1 MERSKKELLEK
12 TYREFMKVGLESNE
26 PNLLEGLVDENVMGF
41 GTAMD
46 EKILGIEEFKK
57 LLNNQKIQ
65 SESLDITWR
74 NEPVHRFISEDEN
87 SAVFAENI
95 YATIKTG
102 EEAVEMYMRFSTVLN
117 YSGKQWKVVHWHG
130 SKPEEVVSEKD
141 TWGIDIWKQKTEE
154 LEKLVKEK
162 TADLLEKNRELEI
175 EAALE
180 RIRARTMAM
189 QSSDELA
196 ATASLLFQELQ
207 SLGIST
213 YSSGFTIW
221 DEEQKHLISW
231 MCNADGSMN
240 PPFRI
245 LIEENDWHKRQ
256 FESWK
261 KGESFLKK
269 DFSGKEM
276 QDYFKYLHSFPMLKK
291 AFQKSMDAG
300 FPLPERQIHHVA
312 NFASGNLLFITL
324 EPLSGAQ
331 ALFQR
336 FAKVFEQTY
345 TRFLD
350 LEKAENQAREA
361 QIETCLERVRS
372 ASLAMHQTDELANVV
387 SVLFSQF
394 AELKLEFYQVWINI
408 FMLEEGVSNCWFSP
422 VEEVIDEP
430 YTAIVPLAPFEDS
443 SIKSWRGGEKFS
455 YLSWKGKKE
464 VDKIMDELS
473 KMTGH
478 PSFKQIQKK
487 KKMNRMEVIDCNH
500 KYGVVA
506 LAKNSDITEEDHSI
520 LLRFTKVFEQAYIR
534 FLDLEKAEFQAR
546 EATIEA
552 ALEKV
557 RSRSLAMHKSDELN
571 EVVAVLFEK
580 LKDLEIPFTA
590 VGIATGIEDSKDLN
604 AFVCGQNE
612 GGLVITNYRLPYFE
626 NPVPKDLYHAL
637 EKQLDFFE
645 GHYSK
650 EEKDAFYHHLIE
662 HTEEFKQLPEDI
674 LQMIFNSEAYC
685 ISMIAVKNA
694 VFNIN
699 DFEGKSLAQHEIDTI
714 KRFAKVFEQAY
725 TRFLDLQKAEAQARE
740 SEIQLALERVRARSM
755 AMKSTDELHE
765 VLSVLFRQFDQL
777 GIHPMNVFLSL
788 FDRENRTLTYRASG
802 KSKHRQPQKQVVHVD
817 SMEELKGIY
826 DKFINDKS
834 DSVEVIFYSK
844 EVLPQVFEIFS
855 ETFDAMPEDE
865 RMKLEYFPDGGYSM
879 AGYTP
884 FGYLGYDHLRPAS
897 PEEKEILSR
906 FCKEFTRVYQ
916 RFLDIQKAEAQA
928 REAQIEVALER
939 IRARAMAMHHPDELS
954 EVLALM
960 FDQLS
965 HLGVDAHW
973 THLTLINLEN
983 NTFIYR
989 MTSKDGKPV
998 HAEQVVQLDAMDT
1011 WSHTVETFK
1020 SQNPETITHIHFS
1033 PDVLPRVWELFDGI
1047 FSSLPEES
1055 KINPNDFPNGIH
1067 TTEANCKFGY
1077 LGINQSREATTE
1089 EKKILGRFGSEFGR
1103 LYQRY
1108 LDIEKAQKQAREAQ
1122 IEASLE
1128 RVRARAMAMH
1138 QTDELTDVLCVLFDQ
1153 FDLLGINPVLTHLTL
1168 FDEANE
1174 TFSIR
1179 LTTTA
1184 DNGVVAEQL
1193 IDIHAIEAWNQA
1205 FAQWKSCEPN
1215 SVNTIDYAPE
1225 DLPYLWELLSE
1236 VMSALPEGHKINP
1249 EDFPNGLFTTQ
1260 GHFQFGYL
1268 GFNHSRKATEEEKN
1282 IVSRFAR
1289 EFGRTYQRFL
1299 DLEKAEAQAKEAQ
1312 IEAALE
1318 KVRSRSMGMQNTME
1332 MQLVANE
1339 MREQL
1344 LALGVP
1350 LDAMAMSGVIENDSD
1365 YDVWVGGA
1373 ISEKPLRITH
1383 SSGTQVQRE
1392 YNQVIKERPELFMK
1406 TYSGKVMKEY
1416 YQQLLDTNSFN
1427 PEIEKFMKESS
1438 AFTTTL
1444 TFMKNSGLQIL
1455 RYTDEPF
1462 SDSDNQIVI
1471 RFGKVFEQAYIRFLD
1486 LQKAEAQAREARIEA
1501 ALEKIRSR
1509 TMGMQSSAELPEVAN
1524 LLFLE
1529 VQALGIPAWSC
1540 GYNILAEDK
1549 KTATCC
1555 MSSEGTLQTPFQ
1567 LRLYGEASFDEMGEF
1582 IQSDDT
1588 MLVQELGGKA
1598 LEEHYTYMKSFPD
1611 LKPTFDEIERLG
1623 LSLPTYQINHLC
1635 KFNQGFIL
1643 FITYEKVPDS
1653 QDIFKRFTKVFDQ
1666 TYTRFLD
1673 LKKAEKQAQESKIE
1687 AALERIRSR
1696 AMAMQTSDELKE
1708 VALELRTQMGMLG
1721 QKNLEVCAIH
1731 LYDLHPNHFES
1742 WGAMH
1747 PHGSESEIMQ
1757 SMAIFPKSGSLII
1770 EEMMDYYASDQ
1781 SDYVLVNEG
1790 KKYKQWFELMK
1801 EHAPEIYWH
1810 LSKAK
1815 ADTSGD
1821 KLKAYW
1827 AMSEFSGGA
1836 LIMVTYSYP
1845 DEDSRNLLRRTANVF
1860 GLAYKRF
1867 RDLKRAEEQARE
1879 AQIEAA
1885 LERIRSHSMGMQSAA
1900 DFGVVTTEMFDQLR
1914 NFGEDL
1920 FAAGIVFCDKH
1931 EGHVEQWHSIPGGGM
1946 LSPFIVPIDLD
1957 YIHQYRYDQWKAG
1970 KELFSIEIPGDFIEQ
1985 HFKDIFDLPS
1995 AQVAIKDLESR
2006 NAPMPAAPP
2015 WEIDYGASFKNGY
2028 ILISSLKYL
2037 ETTDILPRFAKV
2049 FEQAYTRFLDLQKA
2063 EEQARNAQIEASM
2076 ERVRARAMSM
2086 QKPDELV
2093 DVATLLRKEMG
2104 LLGVEELETSSI
2116 YIHHADEETTECWYA
2131 IQDDKKLIS
2140 DYMTIRLE
2148 DTWVGREMLSFYQSG
2163 SSKTS
2168 IKMQGQHRTEWI
2180 SYCAEKSHH
2189 FSIQEFYGNQIPE
2202 RTYHLYKFSQGFMGA
2217 ASPGEISDESW
2228 KLLKR
2233 AASVFSLAYT
2243 RFSDLKQ
2250 AEAQAREAQ
2259 IEAALERVRSRTM
2272 GMQRSEELS
2281 ETASVLFEQL
2291 QNLGVTHERINIG
2304 IINEKNQTIDFWI
2317 TAQGGN
2323 KLDSRFSGRI
2333 TEETTLSKAY
2343 QAWKKGK
2350 KSLVIDLQG
2359 KELDQWL
2366 QFMKEEIRIPFNQK
2380 YQHNRRV
2387 QTVGFFSKGMLVV
2400 TSPEPLY
2407 EEALYLL
2414 EKFAGVFDLT
2424 YTRFTDLKIAEAN
2437 AVQAEKDL
2445 EAIKLAKSKAESAL
2459 KELKATQEQLIQ
2471 QEKLASLGQLTAGI
2485 AHEIKNPLN
2494 FVNNFSELSK
2504 ELIEEVFDELA
2515 KLESSDIKEDIID
2528 ILTDVKSNLTKVH
2541 EHGSRADGIV
2551 KSMLQHSRG
2560 GAGKASSIGINE
2572 LVREFSNLAFHGMR
2586 AGKNPIN
2593 VNLNFDLDE
2602 NAGEATLVMED
2613 FSRVILNIANN
2624 AFDAMRDKLNSSN
2637 NGEYLPSLDIK
2648 TKRQKNQVLISIQ
2661 DNGPGIPDDI
2671 KDKIL
2676 QPFFT
2681 TKKGTEGTGLG
2692 LSITNDIIK
2701 AHGGRLDIQSQ
2712 PGQTIFNIHLKL

>member
-1 MERSKKELLEK
+1 MERAKKELLEK
-12 TYREFMKVGLESNE
+12 TYREFMEVGLESNE
-26 PNLLEGLVDENVMGF
+26 PKLLEGLVDKNIMGF
-41 GTAMD
+41 GTAID
-46 EKILGIEEFKK
+46 EKILGIEEFKN
-57 LLNNQKIQ
+57 LLINQKIQ
-65 SESLDITWR
+65 SQGLDIAWR
-74 NEPVHRFISEDEN
+74 SEPVHRFISEDEN
-87 SAVFAENI
+87 SAVYAENI

-102 EEAVEMYMRFSTVLN
+102 EEAVEMFMRFSSVLN
-117 YSGKQWKVVHWHG
+117 YSNKQWKVVHWHG
-130 SKPEEVVSEKD
+130 SKPEQVASEKD

-154 LEKLVKEK
+154 LEKLVEEK
-162 TADLLEKNRELEI
+162 TADLLKKNRELEI
-175 EAALE
+175 EAAIE
-180 RIRARTMAM
+180 RVRARTMAM
-189 QSSDELA
+189 QHSDELME
-196 ATASLLFQELQ
+196 TSELMFEQ
-207 SLGIST
+207 IKNLGIELWSC
-213 YSSGFTIW
+213 GFSLWYGDDSYFLGYNPGPNGKLGNPLKIPLTEDIFFTTIREAKRRG
-221 DEEQKHLISW
+221 DEFLV
-231 MCNADGSMN
+231 
-240 PPFRI
+240 
-245 LIEENDWHKRQ
+245 
-256 FESWK
+256 FESE
-261 KGESFLKK
+261 GESLAQTYRYM
-269 DFSGKEM
+269 DGLPVVGETM
-276 QDYFKYLHSFPMLKK
+276 RSFVE
-291 AFQKSMDAG
+291 AG
-300 FPLPERQIHHVA
+300 FPLPTFQVTHCGFFTNGHLMFILQEHNSEAVDIFKRFTKVFNQTYTRFLDLQKAEAQAREAQIEAALERVRSRTMAMHKSDELLEIGA
-312 NFASGNLLFITL
+312 LLFQEASKLGINIFNCGYVLMDDEAKIGWNYGVNPGDGSIRPLPTGIPQSGTNVL
-324 EPLSGAQ
+324 EAISESWKKQEPFLLIELDPQETIEHQTYVAENSPNFSLTKEKLLAISPERIAIHTFNFKHGYLLLVDGAKLTAGQ
-331 ALFQR
+331 QDMARR

-345 TRFLD
+345 T
-350 LEKAENQAREA
+350 
-361 QIETCLERVRS
+361 
-372 ASLAMHQTDELANVV
+372 
-387 SVLFSQF
+387 
-394 AELKLEFYQVWINI
+394 
-408 FMLEEGVSNCWFSP
+408 
-422 VEEVIDEP
+422 
-430 YTAIVPLAPFEDS
+430 
-443 SIKSWRGGEKFS
+443 
-455 YLSWKGKKE
+455 
-464 VDKIMDELS
+464 
-473 KMTGH
+473 
-478 PSFKQIQKK
+478 
-487 KKMNRMEVIDCNH
+487 
-500 KYGVVA
+500 
-506 LAKNSDITEEDHSI
+506 
-520 LLRFTKVFEQAYIR
+520 R

-580 LKDLEIPFTA
+580 LKDLKIPFTA
-590 VGIATGIEDSKDLN
+590 VGIATSIEDSKDLN

-612 GGLVITNYRLPYFE
+612 AGLVITNYRLPYFE

-662 HTEEFKQLPEDI
+662 HTEEFKHLPEDI

-699 DFEGKSLAQHEIDTI
+699 DFEGKSLAPHEIDI
-714 KRFAKVFEQAY
+714 INRFARVFEQAY

-777 GIHPMNVFLSL
+777 GIHPMNVYLSL

-802 KSKHRQPQKQVVHVD
+802 KSKHRQPQKQVVHVN

-865 RMKLEYFPDGGYSM
+865 RMKLEYFPEGGYSM

-884 FGYLGYDHLRPAS
+884 FGYLGYDHLRPATS
-897 PEEKEILSR
+897 EEKEILSR

-928 REAQIEVALER
+928 REAQIETSLER
-939 IRARAMAMHHPDELS
+939 IRARAMAMHH
-954 EVLALM
+954 
-960 FDQLS
+960 
-965 HLGVDAHW
+965 
-973 THLTLINLEN
+973 
-983 NTFIYR
+983 
-989 MTSKDGKPV
+989 
-998 HAEQVVQLDAMDT
+998 
-1011 WSHTVETFK
+1011 
-1020 SQNPETITHIHFS
+1020 
-1033 PDVLPRVWELFDGI
+1033 
-1047 FSSLPEES
+1047 
-1055 KINPNDFPNGIH
+1055 
-1067 TTEANCKFGY
+1067 
-1077 LGINQSREATTE
+1077 
-1089 EKKILGRFGSEFGR
+1089 
-1103 LYQRY
+1103 
-1108 LDIEKAQKQAREAQ
+1108 
-1122 IEASLE
+1122 
-1128 RVRARAMAMH
+1128 
-1138 QTDELTDVLCVLFDQ
+1138 TDELTDVLCVLFEQ

-1193 IDIHAIEAWNQA
+1193 IDIHAIDAWKQA

-1236 VMSALPEGHKINP
+1236 VMGALPEGHKINP
-1249 EDFPNGLFTTQ
+1249 KDFPKGLFTTQ

-1268 GFNHSRKATEEEKN
+1268 GFNHSRKATEEEKS

-1289 EFGRTYQRFL
+1289 EFGRAYQRFL
-1299 DLEKAEAQAKEAQ
+1299 DLQKAEAQAKEAQ

-1318 KVRSRSMGMQNTME
+1318 KVRSRSMGMQNTTE

-1339 MREQL
+1339 IREQL

-1350 LDAMAMSGVIENDSD
+1350 LDAMAMSGVIDNDSD

-1406 TYSGKVMKEY
+1406 TYSGKIMKEY

-1540 GYNILAEDK
+1540 GYNILSEDK

-1582 IQSDDT
+1582 IRGDDT

-1673 LKKAEKQAQESKIE
+1673 LKKAEA
-1687 AALERIRSR
+1687 
-1696 AMAMQTSDELKE
+1696 
-1708 VALELRTQMGMLG
+1708 
-1721 QKNLEVCAIH
+1721 
-1731 LYDLHPNHFES
+1731 
-1742 WGAMH
+1742 
-1747 PHGSESEIMQ
+1747 
-1757 SMAIFPKSGSLII
+1757 
-1770 EEMMDYYASDQ
+1770 
-1781 SDYVLVNEG
+1781 
-1790 KKYKQWFELMK
+1790 
-1801 EHAPEIYWH
+1801 
-1810 LSKAK
+1810 
-1815 ADTSGD
+1815 
-1821 KLKAYW
+1821 
-1827 AMSEFSGGA
+1827 
-1836 LIMVTYSYP
+1836 
-1845 DEDSRNLLRRTANVF
+1845 
-1860 GLAYKRF
+1860 
-1867 RDLKRAEEQARE
+1867 QARE
-1879 AQIEAA
+1879 AKIEAA

-1970 KELFSIEIPGDFIEQ
+1970 KELFSVEIPGDFIEQ

-2116 YIHHADEETTECWYA
+2116 YIHHADEGTTECWYA

-2148 DTWVGREMLSFYQSG
+2148 DTWVGEEMLSFYQSD

-2189 FSIQEFYGNQIPE
+2189 FSIQEFYGDQIPE
-2202 RTYHLYKFSQGFMGA
+2202 RTYHLYKFSHGFMGA
-2217 ASPGEISDESW
+2217 ASPGEISEESW

-2233 AASVFSLAYT
+2233 ATSVFSLAYT

-2323 KLDSRFSGRI
+2323 RLDTRFSGRI
-2333 TEETTLSKAY
+2333 SEETTLSKAY

-2359 KELDQWL
+2359 EELDQWL
-2366 QFMKEEIRIPFNQK
+2366 QFMKEEIKIPFNKK

-2400 TSPEPLY
+2400 TSPEPLH

-2459 KELKATQEQLIQ
+2459 KELKAAQEQLIQ

-2560 GAGKASSIGINE
+2560 GAGKATSIGINE

-2602 NAGEATLVMED
+2602 NAGEVTLVMED

-2637 NGEYLPSLDIK
+2637 NREYLPSLDIK

-2692 LSITNDIIK
+2692 LSITHDIVK
-2701 AHGGRLDIQSQ
+2701 AHGGELEIETALNK
-2712 PGQTIFNIHLKL
+2712 GTNFMIKLKK

>member
-65 SESLDITWR
+65 SESLDIIWR

-87 SAVFAENI
+87 SAVFAESI
-95 YATIKTG
+95 YTTIKTG

-207 SLGIST
+207 SLGIGT

-324 EPLSGAQ
+324 KPLSGAQ
-331 ALFQR
+331 TLFQR

-571 EVVAVLFEK
+571 EVVAVLFQK

-590 VGIATGIEDSKDLN
+590 VGIATVIEDSKDLN
-604 AFVCGQNE
+604 SFVCGQNE
-612 GGLVITNYRLPYFE
+612 EGLVITNYRLPYFQ
-626 NPVPKDLYHAL
+626 NPIPKDFYNAL

-674 LQMIFNSEAYC
+674 LEMIFNSETYC
-685 ISMIAVKNA
+685 ISTIAVKNA

-699 DFEGKSLAQHEIDTI
+699 DFEGKSLAQHEIDVI
-714 KRFAKVFEQAY
+714 QRFARVFEQAY

-865 RMKLEYFPDGGYSM
+865 RMKLEYFPEGGYSM

-884 FGYLGYDHLRPAS
+884 FGYLGYDHLQPATS
-897 PEEKEILSR
+897 EEKEILSR

-928 REAQIEVALER
+928 RESQIQLSLERVRARSMAMHNSNELADVCQVLFEEISKLTKTPDRFNLVMPQEGGEFLEVWLTDQEGHKVSRKFLMSAEKSEIIKDIFKAFKKKEPVLIFDLKGKKLKDWISYSSKVLGIPFKKGQQLKERFITSTLFEYGYLGTTDHTAPSQELIELIQRFALVFEQAFRRFLDLERAEKQAREAQIEVALERIRARSMAMHTSEELNEVLSVMFKQIEELGIDAKCAHLTLMDLESNAFSFRITGKNGASNIGEQIIDLDAMPTWKETVTNWKKQKPHSHQCLVYPPKVLPDLFQIINESLQSLTPKERITFEDYPEGIFDCEGHNKFGYIGFNNSRPPTDEEIAIVIRFAREFERVYQRFLDIKKAEAQAREAQIEAALEKVRSRSLGMQSSNELQEVVQIVAEKIQELGVIVDPVGVLICTYPEGTKDVIHWTYTPADQERSKPYFMPYFEHPIWDEAWESKNRGDAYFSKTYPKGVKNKFLRTIFSRSDSDYAKLPEEYKQWQLESPIYHLSYAWAKNSAIVVPNNEGLEPDEEQIRILIRFARVFEQSYVRFLDLQKAEAQAREAQIEASLER

-965 HLGVDAHW
+965 HMGVDAHW

-1020 SQNPETITHIHFS
+1020 SQNPETITHIYFS

-1077 LGINQSREATTE
+1077 LGINQSREATKE

-1193 IDIHAIEAWNQA
+1193 IDIHAIEAWKQA
-1205 FAQWKSCEPN
+1205 FA
-1215 SVNTIDYAPE
+1215 
-1225 DLPYLWELLSE
+1225 
-1236 VMSALPEGHKINP
+1236 
-1249 EDFPNGLFTTQ
+1249 
-1260 GHFQFGYL
+1260 
-1268 GFNHSRKATEEEKN
+1268 
-1282 IVSRFAR
+1282 
-1289 EFGRTYQRFL
+1289 
-1299 DLEKAEAQAKEAQ
+1299 
-1312 IEAALE
+1312 
-1318 KVRSRSMGMQNTME
+1318 
-1332 MQLVANE
+1332 
-1339 MREQL
+1339 
-1344 LALGVP
+1344 
-1350 LDAMAMSGVIENDSD
+1350 
-1365 YDVWVGGA
+1365 
-1373 ISEKPLRITH
+1373 
-1383 SSGTQVQRE
+1383 
-1392 YNQVIKERPELFMK
+1392 
-1406 TYSGKVMKEY
+1406 
-1416 YQQLLDTNSFN
+1416 
-1427 PEIEKFMKESS
+1427 
-1438 AFTTTL
+1438 
-1444 TFMKNSGLQIL
+1444 
-1455 RYTDEPF
+1455 
-1462 SDSDNQIVI
+1462 
-1471 RFGKVFEQAYIRFLD
+1471 
-1486 LQKAEAQAREARIEA
+1486 
-1501 ALEKIRSR
+1501 
-1509 TMGMQSSAELPEVAN
+1509 
-1524 LLFLE
+1524 
-1529 VQALGIPAWSC
+1529 
-1540 GYNILAEDK
+1540 
-1549 KTATCC
+1549 
-1555 MSSEGTLQTPFQ
+1555 
-1567 LRLYGEASFDEMGEF
+1567 
-1582 IQSDDT
+1582 
-1588 MLVQELGGKA
+1588 
-1598 LEEHYTYMKSFPD
+1598 
-1611 LKPTFDEIERLG
+1611 
-1623 LSLPTYQINHLC
+1623 
-1635 KFNQGFIL
+1635 
-1643 FITYEKVPDS
+1643 
-1653 QDIFKRFTKVFDQ
+1653 
-1666 TYTRFLD
+1666 
-1673 LKKAEKQAQESKIE
+1673 
-1687 AALERIRSR
+1687 
-1696 AMAMQTSDELKE
+1696 
-1708 VALELRTQMGMLG
+1708 
-1721 QKNLEVCAIH
+1721 
-1731 LYDLHPNHFES
+1731 
-1742 WGAMH
+1742 
-1747 PHGSESEIMQ
+1747 
-1757 SMAIFPKSGSLII
+1757 
-1770 EEMMDYYASDQ
+1770 
-1781 SDYVLVNEG
+1781 
-1790 KKYKQWFELMK
+1790 
-1801 EHAPEIYWH
+1801 
-1810 LSKAK
+1810 
-1815 ADTSGD
+1815 
-1821 KLKAYW
+1821 
-1827 AMSEFSGGA
+1827 
-1836 LIMVTYSYP
+1836 
-1845 DEDSRNLLRRTANVF
+1845 
-1860 GLAYKRF
+1860 
-1867 RDLKRAEEQARE
+1867 
-1879 AQIEAA
+1879 
-1885 LERIRSHSMGMQSAA
+1885 
-1900 DFGVVTTEMFDQLR
+1900 
-1914 NFGEDL
+1914 
-1920 FAAGIVFCDKH
+1920 
-1931 EGHVEQWHSIPGGGM
+1931 
-1946 LSPFIVPIDLD
+1946 
-1957 YIHQYRYDQWKAG
+1957 
-1970 KELFSIEIPGDFIEQ
+1970 
-1985 HFKDIFDLPS
+1985 
-1995 AQVAIKDLESR
+1995 
-2006 NAPMPAAPP
+2006 
-2015 WEIDYGASFKNGY
+2015 
-2028 ILISSLKYL
+2028 
-2037 ETTDILPRFAKV
+2037 
-2049 FEQAYTRFLDLQKA
+2049 
-2063 EEQARNAQIEASM
+2063 
-2076 ERVRARAMSM
+2076 
-2086 QKPDELV
+2086 
-2093 DVATLLRKEMG
+2093 
-2104 LLGVEELETSSI
+2104 
-2116 YIHHADEETTECWYA
+2116 
-2131 IQDDKKLIS
+2131 
-2140 DYMTIRLE
+2140 
-2148 DTWVGREMLSFYQSG
+2148 
-2163 SSKTS
+2163 
-2168 IKMQGQHRTEWI
+2168 
-2180 SYCAEKSHH
+2180 
-2189 FSIQEFYGNQIPE
+2189 
-2202 RTYHLYKFSQGFMGA
+2202 
-2217 ASPGEISDESW
+2217 
-2228 KLLKR
+2228 
-2233 AASVFSLAYT
+2233 
-2243 RFSDLKQ
+2243 
-2250 AEAQAREAQ
+2250 
-2259 IEAALERVRSRTM
+2259 
-2272 GMQRSEELS
+2272 
-2281 ETASVLFEQL
+2281 
-2291 QNLGVTHERINIG
+2291 
-2304 IINEKNQTIDFWI
+2304 
-2317 TAQGGN
+2317 
-2323 KLDSRFSGRI
+2323 
-2333 TEETTLSKAY
+2333 
-2343 QAWKKGK
+2343 
-2350 KSLVIDLQG
+2350 
-2359 KELDQWL
+2359 
-2366 QFMKEEIRIPFNQK
+2366 
-2380 YQHNRRV
+2380 
-2387 QTVGFFSKGMLVV
+2387 
-2400 TSPEPLY
+2400 
-2407 EEALYLL
+2407 
-2414 EKFAGVFDLT
+2414 
-2424 YTRFTDLKIAEAN
+2424 
-2437 AVQAEKDL
+2437 
-2445 EAIKLAKSKAESAL
+2445 
-2459 KELKATQEQLIQ
+2459 
-2471 QEKLASLGQLTAGI
+2471 
-2485 AHEIKNPLN
+2485 
-2494 FVNNFSELSK
+2494 
-2504 ELIEEVFDELA
+2504 
-2515 KLESSDIKEDIID
+2515 
-2528 ILTDVKSNLTKVH
+2528 
-2541 EHGSRADGIV
+2541 
-2551 KSMLQHSRG
+2551 
-2560 GAGKASSIGINE
+2560 
-2572 LVREFSNLAFHGMR
+2572 
-2586 AGKNPIN
+2586 
-2593 VNLNFDLDE
+2593 
-2602 NAGEATLVMED
+2602 
-2613 FSRVILNIANN
+2613 
-2624 AFDAMRDKLNSSN
+2624 
-2637 NGEYLPSLDIK
+2637 
-2648 TKRQKNQVLISIQ
+2648 
-2661 DNGPGIPDDI
+2661 
-2671 KDKIL
+2671 
-2676 QPFFT
+2676 
-2681 TKKGTEGTGLG
+2681 
-2692 LSITNDIIK
+2692 
-2701 AHGGRLDIQSQ
+2701 
-2712 PGQTIFNIHLKL
+2712 